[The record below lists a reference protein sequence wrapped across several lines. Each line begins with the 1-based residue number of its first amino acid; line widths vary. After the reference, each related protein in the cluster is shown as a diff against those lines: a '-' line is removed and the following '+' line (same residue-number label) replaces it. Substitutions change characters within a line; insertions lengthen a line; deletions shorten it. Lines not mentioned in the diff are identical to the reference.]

1 MDTRIYKKREI
12 EDVAQRLKEGELVA
26 IMTDTVYGLAAST
39 HDSHLYQKLIDV
51 KHRPDTKPFPLMV
64 RSYDQIEDVA
74 DVEPWQ
80 RNLMHKFMPGAVT
93 FIFKRKEGVFDFL
106 GDQKTLG
113 IRMADDVWVQELID
127 HVGYPLWL
135 PSANVSGMP
144 TATSS
149 TMVLEQ
155 LNGKIAGVIEGNI
168 SGGISSSVFD
178 LTGSQVVCL
187 REGIIPLSIILEEV
201 KNENNSVSM

>member
-187 REGIIPLSIILEEV
+187 REGIIPLSAILEEV